1 MPSVVRALLSR
12 WTVSFIGTVLLGW
25 LVWVFGPLQPALETW
40 EIRLAIVVVM
50 LLVWAVANLLVELG
64 RRGRD
69 AALTGGLTSDAAE
82 ETAALREKLATALR
96 LLKKTRNSRGYL
108 YEQPWYAIIGPP
120 GAGKTTALLNAGL
133 HFPLAAEM
141 GRGALSGVGGTRRC
155 EWWFTDEAVL
165 IDTAGRYTTHDSDAT
180 VDRAGWDT
188 FLDLLHRTRPHQP
201 LNGVLVA
208 ISLSDIAQSP
218 AAERMAHARAI
229 RQRISDLQTR
239 LGVHMPI
246 YALFTKADLISGFVQ
261 FFDDL
266 DEAQRAQV
274 WGTTFALSRDGLASF
289 PADFRALVER
299 LNLRM
304 YQRLQTERSP
314 DRRAQIAM
322 FPAQVASLEQPLTEF
337 IESAFG
343 STGAGRPP
351 LLRGAYLTS
360 GTQEGT
366 PFDRLLGTLSRAFGL
381 DQNRAA
387 PLRAGQG
394 RSYFLSRLLRDVVFG
409 EAMLV
414 ARSPHVA
421 RRRTIGRA
429 AGFAVALLVVLAA
442 GALLWRV
449 WDAGQQQIEAART
462 ALKAYEQTASAFPL
476 DPVTDADMP
485 RLLPVLNAAARVSH
499 ETAAAATTSPP
510 WWTLGL
516 SQRDKL
522 AASARAVYRHA
533 LENALLP
540 RLIWRLEAQL
550 RGSMSQPNFLYEA
563 TRVYLMLGNAGP
575 LDHELV
581 HEWMRL
587 DWEAAYPGPEFAPMR
602 EALLAHL
609 DALLAEPLPSVSLD
623 GALVAQAR
631 STFAGVSM
639 AQRAYSRLPASAA
652 AQRLPEWRPTDALGP
667 AGVGLFVRESGKS
680 LDEGIPGFF
689 TAEGFHKVL
698 LPSLDSAA
706 RNVASE
712 SWVLGQRVEL
722 DPNGPQMQAV
732 RNEIVA
738 LYETDFARR
747 WDAMLADLNLAPMRS
762 LPRAAQDLYILESPE
777 SPLRALLVSIAQ
789 QLRLSVAPGAVARPV
804 QEASVAGA
812 DTAAQQLE
820 AVLGKT
826 QPTAAAPS
834 LPGHEI
840 DDRYRSLVT
849 LVGGDGPDAPIDE
862 ALKSLI
868 DIQQEMAKMAA
879 AAVGSPPP
887 TGNDPAIEVQEE
899 ATRLPAPVSRWF
911 ASIAAS
917 GTALR
922 GGSPRAQ
929 VASVFNAPGGPAT
942 LCPATVN
949 GRYPFVR
956 GATDDVSIAEFSHLF
971 APGGL
976 LDGFLNTLLRPYI
989 DMSASPWR
997 PQAAEGVAAPVT
1009 ATDLAQFERAAD
1021 IRDMFFAA
1029 GSTTPSIRFDITPLS
1044 LDRATHQV
1052 TLDIAGTTVTA
1063 THGPQRSTQI
1073 IWPDTSQAKPAR
1085 LVFDPPTA
1093 NPSSALQE
1101 NGPWAIFRLFSR
1113 GNLQRGSAQDHYV
1126 LTFRVGNRT
1135 VAFDLHASTG
1145 LEPFTTRVL
1154 QDFRC
1159 PKVNGP

>member
-1 MPSVVRALLSR
+1 MASVVRALLSR
-12 WTVSFIGTVLLGW
+12 WTVSFIGTALLAW

-50 LLVWAVANLLVELG
+50 LLVWAVANLLLELH
-64 RRGRD
+64 RRARD
-69 AALTGGLTSDAAE
+69 TALTGGLTTDAAE
-82 ETAALREKLATALR
+82 ESAALREKLANALR
-96 LLKKTRNSRGYL
+96 LLKKKRNSRGYL

-141 GRGALSGVGGTRRC
+141 GRGAFPGVGGTRRC

-165 IDTAGRYTTHDSDAT
+165 IDTAGRYTTHDSDAA

-188 FLDLLHRTRPHQP
+188 FLDLLNRTRPHQP

-208 ISLSDIAQSP
+208 ISLSDIAQAS
-218 AAERMAHARAI
+218 ATERMAHACAI
-229 RQRISDLQTR
+229 RQRITELETR
-239 LGVHMPI
+239 LGVRMPI

-274 WGTTFALSRDGLASF
+274 WGTTFALGSGGPASF
-289 PADFRALVER
+289 SADFRALVER
-299 LNLRM
+299 LNRRM
-304 YQRLQTERSP
+304 YQRLQTERNP

-337 IESAFG
+337 IDAAFG
-343 STGAGRPP
+343 STGTERPP
-351 LLRGAYLTS
+351 LLRGTYLTS

-381 DQNRAA
+381 DQNRAV

-414 ARSPHVA
+414 ARNPRAA
-421 RRRTIGRA
+421 RSRAIGRA
-429 AGFAVALLVVLAA
+429 AGFAVALLAVLGA

-449 WDAGQQQIEAART
+449 WDAGEQQIEAAQT
-462 ALKAYEQTASAFPL
+462 ALNGYEQTARAFPL
-476 DPVTDADMP
+476 DPVADADMP
-485 RLLPVLNAAARVSH
+485 RLLPVLNAAAQLSH
-499 ETAAAATTSPP
+499 KMEAAAATAPP

-522 AASARAVYRHA
+522 ATSAQAVYRHA

-550 RGSMSQPNFLYEA
+550 RGSMNQPDFLYEA

-575 LDHELV
+575 LDPELV

-602 EALLAHL
+602 EALLVHL

-639 AQRAYSRLPASAA
+639 AQRAYSRLGPSAA
-652 AQRLPEWRPTDALGP
+652 AQRLPEWRPADALGA

-680 LDEGIPGFF
+680 MDDGIPGFF

-706 RNVASE
+706 SSVVSE

-722 DPNGPQMQAV
+722 DPNGPQMKAL
-732 RNEIVA
+732 RDEIVG

-747 WDAMLADLNLAPMRS
+747 WDAMLADLNLVQMRS

-777 SPLRALLVSIAQ
+777 SPLRALLVSIAR
-789 QLRLSVAPGAVARPV
+789 QLRLSVPPGAGVRPV
-804 QEASVAGA
+804 QEASVTDG
-812 DTAAQQLE
+812 DTAAEQLKAE
-820 AVLGKT
+820 LGKT
-826 QPTAAAPS
+826 PSTQAAPS

-840 DDRYRSLVT
+840 DDRYHALLT
-849 LVGGDGPDAPIDE
+849 LVGGEGPDAPIDE

-879 AAVGSPPP
+879 AGAGSPPP
-887 TGNDPAIEVQEE
+887 TGKDPAIEVQEE
-899 ATRLPAPVSRWF
+899 ATRLPQPVSRWF

-917 GTALR
+917 GMALR

-929 VASVFNAPGGPAT
+929 LAGVFNAPGGPAEV
-942 LCPATVN
+942 CPATVN

-956 GATDDVSIAEFSHLF
+956 DATDDVSIAEFSHLF

-997 PQAAEGVAAPVT
+997 PQAADGAAAPVT
-1009 ATDLAQFERAAD
+1009 PTDLAQFQRAAD

-1029 GSTTPSIRFDITPLS
+1029 GGTTPSIRFDLTPHS
-1044 LDRATHQV
+1044 IDRATHQV
-1052 TLDIAGTTVTA
+1052 TLDVAGTTVTA
-1063 THGPQRSTQI
+1063 THGPPRSTQI
-1073 IWPDTSQAKPAR
+1073 IWPGPSQAEPAR

-1093 NPSSALQE
+1093 NASSTLQE
-1101 NGPWAIFRLFSR
+1101 NGPWAMFRLFSR
-1113 GNLQRGSAQDHYV
+1113 GTLQRESAQDHYM

-1135 VAFDLHASTG
+1135 VAFDVHASTG
-1145 LEPFTTRVL
+1145 LQPFVGKVF